1 MAVTRPAKTFSQTE
15 RRRILLGAGA
25 LCLGILALAAFSC
38 WNFSVLLADQARSHA
53 IRLTHLSISKDL
65 ALRAWV
71 SDIGGIYAPV
81 TPGTPPNPWL
91 PPKNRDFTLPDG
103 ITVTRINP
111 AYAFRLVQER
121 WMEASTGRGRLVSLK
136 PIRPDNRADPW
147 EAAALEE
154 LIRTGGEEKLS
165 LEKTDGQERI
175 RLIHALRAKQQCL
188 TCHSAREHKEG
199 DVLGG
204 LSVSPPLEEMA
215 RMHDVLSGKITLVHL
230 LFALLCMLGVVW
242 FSVKLLR
249 RIDQRDKAQNELQ
262 RLADDLEQRVDERT
276 RQLHASEAHSLRLLN
291 ATSDGIIGV
300 DTGGNI
306 SFANRAAQNMLGY
319 AENELIGRNLHETLH
334 PFCPDG
340 SHNPRES
347 CTLCR
352 ARLGSDEMRFTLE
365 SFLHK
370 SGDIV
375 LVSGSIAP
383 ILEENAATGSILA
396 FHDVGEAYKS
406 ELWQRIIFD
415 SAGEAFFIWDEKRKL
430 QSCNAAAVKWLG
442 ASSKE
447 EVLARIKEFQP
458 TVQED
463 GTTTLQAL
471 EDIFSLCDQKG
482 MVHTSWTCRHADGTL
497 LPCEAVLV
505 RLTSP
510 LGLGYFA
517 SLHDLRKIR
526 AYENILENERQL
538 LSAVVKAAPSAMLIC
553 SGEDKARMFNPSA
566 QRLAGLAA
574 GEDCSGIWADYQAYR
589 DFCAEARQGRPT
601 VNAPMTIRRLDAP
614 DGPLLETLTS
624 VSPVNYRGN
633 PALLIWLQDITE
645 LNAARLAA
653 EASTRAKSDFLAR
666 MSHEIRTPMNAIL
679 GMTHLLLQTRVDDR
693 QKHYLESTRQAARNL
708 LGLLNDILDFS
719 KIEADRM
726 TMENEPFLLSE
737 ILENLADLLS
747 FSAAGKGLELL
758 FDVAPDVPYMLV
770 GDKLRF
776 SQVLTNLANNALK
789 FTSHGSVTVSVRLLD
804 KDAQQARLQVDVR
817 DTGIGLTREQTG
829 LLFQPFQQVDTST
842 TRRYGGTGLG
852 LAICQRLVSMMGGRI
867 WVESEAGAGST
878 FSFTAVFGL
887 TDEVMADPAPPE
899 LRGRRVLL
907 ATGSAAARGVLERL
921 LDGLNMTAHS
931 VDSAAAALDAARAA
945 QAEGAPFDLALV
957 DQNLPEE
964 DGQNC
969 VVALGRL
976 SGGALPRLLLVPAFN
991 AGRRHETPGA
1001 DRNTRVLSKPVWRA
1015 SLHNAIVEALG
1026 LDRALIPVRG
1036 ARDQDEPADMRS
1048 MAGAHILLA
1057 EDNEINQEVASN
1069 LLEALG
1075 MRVTLAK
1082 DGAEAVELCR
1092 RQPFDL
1098 IFMDIQMP
1106 VMDGLTATR
1115 RIRALPG
1122 VGPASP
1128 PIIAMTAHA
1137 MSGDRE
1143 RSLEAGMNDHITK
1156 PIDPQVLSLKLR
1168 LWLGRGGAQGGA

>member
-15 RRRILLGAGA
+15 RRRILLGAGV
-25 LCLGILALAAFSC
+25 LCLGILTLAAVSC
-38 WNFSVLLADQARSHA
+38 WNFSALLADQARNHA
-53 IRLTHLSISKDL
+53 VRLAHLSISKDL

-71 SDIGGIYAPV
+71 ADVGGIYAPV
-81 TPGTPPNPWL
+81 TPGSPPNPWL
-91 PPKNRDFTLPDG
+91 SPENRDFTLADG

-111 AYAFRLVQER
+111 AYAFRLVQAR
-121 WMEASTGRGRLVSLK
+121 WMEASTGLGRLVGLK
-136 PIRPDNRADPW
+136 PIRPQNQADPW

-175 RLIHALRAKQQCL
+175 RLIHALRAKKQCL
-188 TCHSAREHKEG
+188 TCHTAHGHKEG

-215 RMHDVLSGKITLVHL
+215 RMHNVLSGKITFMHFF
-230 LFALLCMLGVVW
+230 FALLCMLGVVW
-242 FSVKLLR
+242 FSVNLLR
-249 RIDQRDKAQNELQ
+249 RINQRDKAQHALQ
-262 RLADDLEQRVDERT
+262 RLATDLERRVDERT

-334 PFCPDG
+334 PLSPDG
-340 SHNPRES
+340 SHNPREN

-370 SGDIV
+370 NGDIV

-383 ILEENAATGSILA
+383 ILEQGAATGSILA
-396 FHDVGEAYKS
+396 FHDVGKAYKS

-430 QSCNAAAVKWLG
+430 QACNAAAVRWLG

-447 EVLARIKEFQP
+447 EVLARIKDFQP

-510 LGLGYFA
+510 LGTGYFA
-517 SLHDLRKIR
+517 SLHDLREAR
-526 AYENILENERQL
+526 AYENILENERRL
-538 LSAVVKAAPSAMLIC
+538 LSDVVEAAPSAMLIC
-553 SGEDKARMFNPSA
+553 SAEDKARMFNPSA
-566 QRLAGLAA
+566 GRLAGLAT
-574 GEDCSGIWADYQAYR
+574 GESCAGIWADYQAYR
-589 DFCAEARQGRPT
+589 ELCAGVHQGRPA
-601 VNAPMTIRRLDAP
+601 VNTPMTIRRLNAPDAP
-614 DGPLLETLTS
+614 PLETLAS
-624 VSPVNYRGN
+624 ISPVNYRGN
-633 PALLIWLQDITE
+633 PALLVWLQDITE

-679 GMTHLLLQTRVDDR
+679 GMTHLLLQTRVDER
-693 QKHYLESTRQAARNL
+693 QSHYLESTQQAARNL

-726 TMENEPFLLSE
+726 SMENVPFLLSE
-737 ILENLADLLS
+737 VLENLADLLT
-747 FSAAGKGLELL
+747 FSAEEKGLELL
-758 FDVAPDVPYMLV
+758 FYVAPDVPYMLA

-789 FTSHGSVTVSVRLLD
+789 FTSRGSVTLSVRLLD
-804 KDAQQARLQVDVR
+804 KDAHQARLRVDVR
-817 DTGIGLTREQTG
+817 DTGIGLTREQAAM
-829 LLFQPFQQVDTST
+829 LFQPFQQVDTST

-852 LAICQRLVSMMGGRI
+852 LAICERLVSMMDGRI
-867 WVESEAGAGST
+867 WVESEAGTGST
-878 FSFTAVFGL
+878 FSFTAAFGL
-887 TDEVMADPAPPE
+887 TDEAMADPAPPE
-899 LRGRRVLL
+899 LRGKRVLL
-907 ATGSAAARGVLERL
+907 ATGSAAGRDVLERL
-921 LDGLNMTAHS
+921 LNDLRMTAHS
-931 VDSAAAALDAARAA
+931 VDSCAAALDAARAA
-945 QAEGAPFDLALV
+945 SADGTPFDLALV
-957 DQNLPEE
+957 DQNLPE
-964 DGQNC
+964 DGGRNC
-969 VVALGRL
+969 VAELGRF
-976 SGGALPRLLLVPAFN
+976 SGGALPRLLLIPAFN
-991 AGRRHETPGA
+991 AGRCNESPGPDDNA
-1001 DRNTRVLSKPVWRA
+1001 RVLSKPVWRA
-1015 SLHNAIVEALG
+1015 SLRNAIVAALG
-1026 LDRALIPVRG
+1026 LEYAPIPVRG
-1036 ARDQDEPADMRS
+1036 AMEQDDPADMPS
-1048 MAGAHILLA
+1048 LAGARILLA

-1069 LLEALG
+1069 LLEGLG

-1082 DGAEAVELCR
+1082 DGAEAVDLCR
-1092 RQPFDL
+1092 RQSFDL

-1122 VGPASP
+1122 VGPATP

-1143 RSLEAGMNDHITK
+1143 KSLAAGMNDHITK
-1156 PIDPQVLSLKLR
+1156 PIEPQVLSLKLR
-1168 LWLGRGGAQGGA
+1168 VWLSRGRARGRA

>member
-147 EAAALEE
+147 EAVALEE

-276 RQLHASEAHSLRLLN
+276 RQLYASEAHSLRLLN

-526 AYENILENERQL
+526 SL
-538 LSAVVKAAPSAMLIC
+538 
-553 SGEDKARMFNPSA
+553 
-566 QRLAGLAA
+566 QR
-574 GEDCSGIWADYQAYR
+574 
-589 DFCAEARQGRPT
+589 
-601 VNAPMTIRRLDAP
+601 
-614 DGPLLETLTS
+614 
-624 VSPVNYRGN
+624 
-633 PALLIWLQDITE
+633 
-645 LNAARLAA
+645 
-653 EASTRAKSDFLAR
+653 
-666 MSHEIRTPMNAIL
+666 
-679 GMTHLLLQTRVDDR
+679 
-693 QKHYLESTRQAARNL
+693 
-708 LGLLNDILDFS
+708 
-719 KIEADRM
+719 
-726 TMENEPFLLSE
+726 
-737 ILENLADLLS
+737 
-747 FSAAGKGLELL
+747 SAADQPTIHIRLGKQL
-758 FDVAPDVPYMLV
+758 
-770 GDKLRF
+770 
-776 SQVLTNLANNALK
+776 
-789 FTSHGSVTVSVRLLD
+789 
-804 KDAQQARLQVDVR
+804 
-817 DTGIGLTREQTG
+817 
-829 LLFQPFQQVDTST
+829 
-842 TRRYGGTGLG
+842 
-852 LAICQRLVSMMGGRI
+852 
-867 WVESEAGAGST
+867 
-878 FSFTAVFGL
+878 
-887 TDEVMADPAPPE
+887 
-899 LRGRRVLL
+899 
-907 ATGSAAARGVLERL
+907 
-921 LDGLNMTAHS
+921 
-931 VDSAAAALDAARAA
+931 
-945 QAEGAPFDLALV
+945 
-957 DQNLPEE
+957 
-964 DGQNC
+964 
-969 VVALGRL
+969 
-976 SGGALPRLLLVPAFN
+976 
-991 AGRRHETPGA
+991 
-1001 DRNTRVLSKPVWRA
+1001 
-1015 SLHNAIVEALG
+1015 
-1026 LDRALIPVRG
+1026 
-1036 ARDQDEPADMRS
+1036 
-1048 MAGAHILLA
+1048 
-1057 EDNEINQEVASN
+1057 
-1069 LLEALG
+1069 
-1075 MRVTLAK
+1075 
-1082 DGAEAVELCR
+1082 
-1092 RQPFDL
+1092 
-1098 IFMDIQMP
+1098 
-1106 VMDGLTATR
+1106 R
-1115 RIRALPG
+1115 RIFC
-1122 VGPASP
+1122 V
-1128 PIIAMTAHA
+1128 H
-1137 MSGDRE
+1137 
-1143 RSLEAGMNDHITK
+1143 
-1156 PIDPQVLSLKLR
+1156 
-1168 LWLGRGGAQGGA
+1168 